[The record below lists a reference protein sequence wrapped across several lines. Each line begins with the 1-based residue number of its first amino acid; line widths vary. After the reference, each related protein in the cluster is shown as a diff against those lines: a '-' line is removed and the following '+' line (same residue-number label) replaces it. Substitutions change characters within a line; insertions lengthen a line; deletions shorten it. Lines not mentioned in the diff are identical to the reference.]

1 MKIQYSISLLV
12 GLSFCFSLGLT
23 AQEIYFPEVGS
34 DDWEIIGQ
42 QELGWCQK
50 NVDELISLNEEG
62 NSKALIILKGGKIA
76 LEEYFGDHDATK
88 NWYWASAGKS
98 LTASLVG
105 IAQKEGLVDIS
116 NLTSEYLG
124 AWTAC
129 EDANSNVTVR
139 HQLTMTTGLDYNFD
153 VDCTDP
159 DCLDCL
165 NEEGSEWFYHNAPYT
180 LLQDVVSNA
189 SGNSYLAYT
198 KNAMADKI
206 GMNGFWLPVGDNSMY
221 FSTARSMAR
230 FGLMMQAN
238 GDWNGDE
245 IIKDK
250 DYYNSM
256 ITTSQEINKSYGY
269 LWWLNGQESYR
280 LPGTT
285 ITFPGS
291 ILPQAPDDTYMAI
304 GKNGQYIIVIPSE
317 DVVIIRMGDNPD
329 GSLVP
334 VSFLKELMT
343 LYNNLSCSTD
353 VDDMTSE
360 FKSIDILNK
369 ICFNTLRVTSIQK
382 NISYSIT
389 NYSGKELQKGIV
401 RSDEIDVST
410 LKRNLYFITFYNGK
424 EIITRRFY
432 KG

>member
-1 MKIQYSISLLV
+1 MKVQYSISLLV
-12 GLSFCFSLGLT
+12 SLFLCFLT
-23 AQEIYFPEVGS
+23 DISAQEIYFPEVGS
-34 DDWEIIGQ
+34 DDWETIGQ

-50 NVDELISLNEEG
+50 NVDELISLNQEG

-105 IAQKEGLVDIS
+105 IAQKEGLVDIN
-116 NLTSEYLG
+116 NLTSDYLG
-124 AWTAC
+124 NWTAC

-139 HQLTMTTGLDYNFD
+139 HQLTMTTGLDYNYD
-153 VDCTDP
+153 VDCTDI

-165 NEEGSEWFYHNAPYT
+165 NEVGAEWFYHNAPYT
-180 LLQDVVSNA
+180 LLENVIENA
-189 SGNSYLAYT
+189 TGETYLSYT
-198 KNAMADKI
+198 KNTIGNKI
-206 GMNGFWLPVGDNSMY
+206 GMNGFWLPIGDNNIY

-238 GDWNGDE
+238 GDWNGEE

-256 ITTSQEINKSYGY
+256 ITPSQEINKSYGY

-285 ITFPGS
+285 ITFPGP
-291 ILPQAPDDTYMAI
+291 ILPQASDDTYLAI

-329 GSLVP
+329 EGLVP
-334 VSFLKELMT
+334 LNFLIEIIDS
-343 LYNNLSCSTD
+343 YNNLSCTNDIND
-353 VDDMTSE
+353 VESSLE
-360 FKSIDILNK
+360 QIEIINK
-369 ICFNTLRVTSIQK
+369 ICLNRLRVSGLQK
-382 NISYSIT
+382 SAAYSIS
-389 NYSGKELQKGIV
+389 NYSGVEVQNGMVNNK
-401 RSDEIDVST
+401 EIDVSR
-410 LKRNLYFITFYNGK
+410 LSRNLYFITFFEGADLV
-424 EIITRRFY
+424 TRRFY
-432 KG
+432 KR

>member
-1 MKIQYSISLLV
+1 M
-12 GLSFCFSLGLT
+12 
-23 AQEIYFPEVGS
+23 YFPEVGS
-34 DDWEIIGQ
+34 DDWETIGQ

-50 NVDELISLNEEG
+50 NVDELISLNQEG

-105 IAQKEGLVDIS
+105 IAQKEGLVDIN
-116 NLTSEYLG
+116 NLTSDYLG
-124 AWTAC
+124 NWTAC

-139 HQLTMTTGLDYNFD
+139 HQLTMTTGLDYNYD
-153 VDCTDP
+153 VDCTDI

-165 NEEGSEWFYHNAPYT
+165 NEVGAEWFYHNAPYT
-180 LLQDVVSNA
+180 LLENVIENA
-189 SGNSYLAYT
+189 TGETYLSYT
-198 KNAMADKI
+198 KNTIGNKI
-206 GMNGFWLPVGDNSMY
+206 GMNGFWLPIGDNNIY

-238 GDWNGDE
+238 GDWNGEE

-256 ITTSQEINKSYGY
+256 ITPSQEINKSYGY

-285 ITFPGS
+285 ITFPGP
-291 ILPQAPDDTYMAI
+291 ILPQASDDTYLAI

-329 GSLVP
+329 EGLVP
-334 VSFLKELMT
+334 LNFLIEIIDS
-343 LYNNLSCSTD
+343 YNNLSCTN
-353 VDDMTSE
+353 
-360 FKSIDILNK
+360 DIN
-369 ICFNTLRVTSIQK
+369 
-382 NISYSIT
+382 
-389 NYSGKELQKGIV
+389 
-401 RSDEIDVST
+401 D
-410 LKRNLYFITFYNGK
+410 
-424 EIITRRFY
+424 
-432 KG
+432 